1 VNAANARAAKRVSHT
16 RRKHQEDE
24 MKKNEEDDIEHQI
37 KARAFQMWIEEGQPS
52 GRDREHLARAKEELL
67 TIKSAR

>member
-1 VNAANARAAKRVSHT
+1 
-16 RRKHQEDE
+16 

-52 GRDREHLARAKEELL
+52 GRDREHLTRAKEELL
-67 TIKSAR
+67 TVRSAR

>member
-1 VNAANARAAKRVSHT
+1 
-16 RRKHQEDE
+16 
-24 MKKNEEDDIEHQI
+24 MKKNEEDLERQI

-67 TIKSAR
+67 ASEPR